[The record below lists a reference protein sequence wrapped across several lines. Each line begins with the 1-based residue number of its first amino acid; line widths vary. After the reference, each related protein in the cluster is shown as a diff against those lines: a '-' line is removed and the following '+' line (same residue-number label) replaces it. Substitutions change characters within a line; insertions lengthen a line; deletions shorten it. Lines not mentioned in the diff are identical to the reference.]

1 MSFLRIRHWRAA
13 APAMIATLTASLVLG
28 MVPAQALTVG
38 RATVPAETATAGGST
53 GGSISGT
60 VTVRSNVDLG
70 SVSVFAI
77 NLYSPSSN
85 APSGTVNPDGTYTL
99 PSLPAAEYKVYFHSS
114 DPGWT
119 SMEVYGGSDLSTS
132 TPVLV
137 NEGQDVTGI
146 DQNMGGGRIQGRVLM
161 PYYVDTTTVVV
172 EALDSSGTV
181 VASEFPS
188 SGGYYDLRGIPDGL
202 YRIRASGGVVTS
214 WHGGGASFAEASTIS
229 IAGEQDVYNADLA
242 GDPGSSISGWVSS
255 AWPATGAGEH
265 RVSVHDLTGKVVK
278 DVPVNSSFY
287 TVSGLQPGQYK
298 LALDMV
304 TVSSAHQAKSSY
316 EGQYYSGASEDK
328 GPGPAQTITLTA
340 NEQKTRF
347 DFSGTDG
354 GSMKG
359 YLRDASGHPL
369 PFAVVEAYTRDDAL
383 VTRKAVTD
391 AQGRFEITGLTTGSY
406 RLRGN
411 TTNVRFAGL
420 TYSGSVAEQS
430 EAKEIAV
437 SSGTKTDVG
446 TVGYWS
452 RADFTDVFEGQ
463 QFDHQISWM
472 KSTGISTG
480 WPDATFRPLLSVNR
494 DAMAAFL
501 YRLAGQPAFTPPATS
516 PFVDVPTTNQ
526 FYKEIA
532 WLASTKI
539 SGGWPDKTFRP
550 VEPVNRDAM
559 AAFLYRFSKVTDFE
573 PPATSPFTDVP
584 ANGQF
589 YKEIAW
595 LASAEISTGWDDH
608 TYRPVTPVKRDA
620 MAAFM
625 YRFNAL
631 DK

>member
-1 MSFLRIRHWRAA
+1 MT
-13 APAMIATLTASLVLG
+13 MIATLTASLVWG
-28 MVPAQALTVG
+28 MVPAHAVGLTPMAV
-38 RATVPAETATAGGST
+38 RTETVSGTT

-60 VTVRSNVDLG
+60 VTVRSDVDLG

-85 APSGTVNPDGTYTL
+85 APSGIVNSDGSYTL
-99 PSLPAAEYKVYFHSS
+99 PSLPAAEYKVYFYSS
-114 DPGWT
+114 DPGW
-119 SMEVYGGSDLSTS
+119 SRMEVYGGSDLSTY

-137 NEGQDVTGI
+137 KEGQDVTGI
-146 DQNMGGGRIQGRVLM
+146 DQNMGGGRIQGRVEM

-172 EALDSSGTV
+172 EALDSSGAV

-188 SGGYYDLRGIPDGL
+188 SGGHYDLRGIPDGI
-202 YRIRASGGVVTS
+202 YRIRASGGVLTS
-214 WHGGGASFAEASTIS
+214 WHGGGASFAEAATVS
-229 IAGEQDVYNADLA
+229 IVGEQDVYNADLA

-255 AWPATGAGEH
+255 AWPATGEGMH
-265 RVSVHDLTGKVVK
+265 RVSVHDLSGKVVK
-278 DVPVNSSFY
+278 DVPVNSSYY

-304 TVSSAHQAKSSY
+304 TVGSAHQAKNSY
-316 EGQYYSGASEDK
+316 EGQYYSGVSEDK
-328 GPGPAQTITLTA
+328 GPGPAQIITLTA

-359 YLRDASGHPL
+359 YLRDANGHPL
-369 PFAVVEAYTRDDAL
+369 PFAVVEAYTRDGSL

-391 AQGRFEITGLTTGSY
+391 AQGRFDITGLTTGSY

-411 TTNVRFAGL
+411 TTNVRLAGT
-420 TYSGSVAEQS
+420 TYSGSVADQS

-437 SSGTKTDVG
+437 TSGAQTDVG
-446 TVGYWS
+446 TVAYWS
-452 RADFTDVFEGQ
+452 RANFSDVSEGQ

-501 YRLAGQPAFTPPATS
+501 YRLAGQPAFTPPASS
-516 PFVDVPTTNQ
+516 PFVDVPTTSQ

-539 SGGWPDKTFRP
+539 SGGWPDQTFRP
-550 VEPVNRDAM
+550 LQPVNRDAM
-559 AAFLYRFSKVTDFE
+559 AAFLHRFAKVTDFV
-573 PPATSPFTDVP
+573 PPATSPFVDVP
-584 ANGQF
+584 ANAQF

-595 LASAEISTGWDDH
+595 LASTGISTGWDDR
-608 TYRPVTPVKRDA
+608 TFRPLQPVNRDA

-625 YRFNAL
+625 YRFNAQ
-631 DK
+631 DS